1 MTTENPIPSSEME
14 PAGQSHGHRRRRRR
28 RKNKGGTAA
37 APVANGAAPVQ
48 QVTQQAPQQPV
59 NSQGRRKK
67 KKKFSSAPSAPK
79 PPRPEPGNSIAPMNQ
94 GKKKRQQR
102 GPREFVG
109 PMDHSYRVVNG
120 NVADSPASTIP
131 VYSNGGG
138 SSYYAENYAPPSPPP
153 TNAPARIFCFIED
166 LFFNAKINE
175 TSKKLGIKVEFIKG
189 DKDGIARLIDNEEEV
204 TSPGWRS
211 TAR

>member
-1 MTTENPIPSSEME
+1 ME

-28 RKNKGGTAA
+28 RKNKGGIAA
-37 APVANGAAPVQ
+37 APALNGAAPIQ
-48 QVTQQAPQQPV
+48 QSIQQAPQQPS

-67 KKKFSSAPSAPK
+67 KKKFGSSSSAPSAPK
-79 PPRPEPGNSIAPMNQ
+79 PPRPEPGNSIAPMHQ

-138 SSYYAENYAPPSPPP
+138 NGYYTENYAPPSPPRTRRAARP
-153 TNAPARIFCFIED
+153 VRTRGRAPAPR
-166 LFFNAKINE
+166 
-175 TSKKLGIKVEFIKG
+175 
-189 DKDGIARLIDNEEEV
+189 
-204 TSPGWRS
+204 
-211 TAR
+211 